1 MREYKGFMN
10 QSRVTAILLAYYQ
23 ERASHISKIIKT
35 LENGTRPPD
44 QIVILSNNPDLRFDH
59 TCIISDINLGNRA
72 RYPFALTI
80 PSDYYFFID
89 DDIAPRKRTI
99 ENYLS
104 YEFDG
109 VLGHCGKITPG
120 GNYSTPLIWAD
131 KTTREIKTDI
141 LIGVG
146 SMFASFS
153 AISKMLMME
162 SKIRH
167 LPSYNDGRE
176 GDIILSMAND
186 CMVVKADKTS
196 MTYALGQKGVGMY
209 LEDNHVQKR
218 KDITKEIYD
227 WRCANSV

>member
-1 MREYKGFMN
+1 MS
-10 QSRVTAILLAYYQ
+10 QSKVAAVLLAYYP
-23 ERASHISKIIKT
+23 ERVKNVNKIIKI

-44 QIVILSNNPDLRFDH
+44 ELIVFCNNPDLD
-59 TCIISDINLGNRA
+59 IQGISVKSDVNLGNRA

-89 DDIAPRKRTI
+89 DDIAPRSRTI

-131 KTTREIKTDI
+131 KTTKEIKSDI

-146 SMFASFS
+146 SMFASFG
-153 AISKMLMME
+153 ALGKMLMHE
-162 SKIRH
+162 NEIRH
-167 LPSYNDGRE
+167 LPSYNNGRE
-176 GDIILSMAND
+176 GDIILSMVNES
-186 CMVVKADKTS
+186 MVVRADHTS
-196 MTYALGQKGVGMY
+196 MTYSLGQKGVGMY
-209 LEDNHVQKR
+209 LEDDHVQMR

-227 WRCANSV
+227 WRCANRI

>member
-1 MREYKGFMN
+1 MSK
-10 QSRVTAILLAYYQ
+10 VTAILLAYYP
-23 ERASHISKIIKT
+23 ERVEHIPGIINILKT
-35 LENGTRPPD
+35 GTRPPD
-44 QIVILSNNPDLRFDH
+44 KIIVLCNNPDLNIDA
-59 TCIISDINLGNRA
+59 TCVKSDINLGNRA

-89 DDIAPRKRTI
+89 DDIAPRERTI

-131 KTTREIKTDI
+131 QTTKEIKTDI

-146 SMFASFS
+146 SMFASFE
-153 AISKMLMME
+153 AIANMASLE

-167 LPSYNDGRE
+167 LPEYNNGRE

-186 CMVVKADKTS
+186 CMVVVSDNTS
-196 MTYALGQKGVGMY
+196 MTYSLGQKGVGMY

-218 KDITKEIYD
+218 KDITKAIYD
-227 WRCANSV
+227 IRGRSHII